1 MVRSIIPNRKKIFS
15 STPNFNTF
23 HINTYVDS
31 NKDAE
36 LCAASKR
43 RLRCDL
49 PVDYNENVEYK
60 RSRNRPKT
68 AYAKVKEKIAEKIKE
83 ITELNQALTIHNR
96 LKDRISVDDVS
107 EIEDLLDDTD
117 SEEEISLVDEI
128 QTEENQNLN
137 VDPSFSLEYGYV
149 DDVSSL

>member
-1 MVRSIIPNRKKIFS
+1 M
-15 STPNFNTF
+15 
-23 HINTYVDS
+23 
-31 NKDAE
+31 
-36 LCAASKR
+36 
-43 RLRCDL
+43 
-49 PVDYNENVEYK
+49 DYNENVEYK

-149 DDVSSL
+149 DDVSSLWFVILNEEFSSWLFSIISTPGTQQPGV